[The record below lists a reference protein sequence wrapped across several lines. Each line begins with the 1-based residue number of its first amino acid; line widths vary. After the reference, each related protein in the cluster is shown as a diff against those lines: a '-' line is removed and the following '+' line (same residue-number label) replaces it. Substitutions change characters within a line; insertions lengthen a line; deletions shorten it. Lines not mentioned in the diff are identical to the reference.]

1 MTSTVIPVCNFN
13 CVCMNADCTYRH
25 YITYKERKVAS
36 KVYEDKK
43 SQLIAEDKSEV
54 RKANCL
60 YGQMC
65 RNIGCNFRHQ
75 FNADSRFLFIDSF
88 EEEIKKKNATT
99 TLQMHVPKKLVVVK
113 EKTINTKNLFE
124 SLPEDE
130 DIHIKNEKKEL
141 VSYNV
146 PTPVDVKMLDLGKET
161 FRKVLLEGREKNSF
175 EKMMKME
182 GKVMWADYS
191 DDENE

>member
-1 MTSTVIPVCNFN
+1 
-13 CVCMNADCTYRH
+13 
-25 YITYKERKVAS
+25 
-36 KVYEDKK
+36 
-43 SQLIAEDKSEV
+43 
-54 RKANCL
+54 
-60 YGQMC
+60 MC
-65 RNIGCNFRHQ
+65 RNLGCNFRHQ
-75 FNADSRFLFIDSF
+75 FNVDSRFLFIDSF

-130 DIHIKNEKKEL
+130 DIHIKNEKKEV

-146 PTPVDVKMLDLGKET
+146 PSPVDVKMVDLGKET